1 MKIIEK
7 AKIREF
13 NVMQC
18 ELVRRMGRQEFL
30 VAIRETFQNH
40 THVYIVME
48 YLPMGELYFYL
59 RRKEIPF
66 QEPLIQ
72 SLVAEIV
79 VGIAI
84 LHRFGVVYR

>member
-18 ELVRRMGRQEFL
+18 ELVKRIGRQEFL
-30 VAIRETFQNH
+30 VGIRETFQNQ

-66 QEPLIQ
+66 P
-72 SLVAEIV
+72 
-79 VGIAI
+79 
-84 LHRFGVVYR
+84 